1 MLFRSDDVKKMN
13 IFMNK
18 VALNTF
24 SAFDSGNRPSQAA
37 EPERFYHGF
46 VLGMV
51 VDLADRYSVKSNRE
65 SGYGRYDVMI
75 EPHDRKEKAFL
86 FEFKVLDRDSGEAA
100 LEDTAASALAQL
112 EEKRYETELIE
123 DGIAPENIRKY
134 GFAFEGKRCL
144 IVLSHGRRT

>member
-1 MLFRSDDVKKMN
+1 MR
-13 IFMNK
+13 
-18 VALNTF
+18 
-24 SAFDSGNRPSQAA
+24 
-37 EPERFYHGF
+37 
-46 VLGMV
+46 
-51 VDLADRYSVKSNRE
+51 
-65 SGYGRYDVMI
+65 
-75 EPHDRKEKAFL
+75 
-86 FEFKVLDRDSGEAA
+86 GEAA